1 MYKRSRPELKNPR
14 LKEAFGALNK
24 VWSGEST
31 VMMSDLPLFLDD
43 LNLLANVHIQTEVE
57 RLKPGYKE
65 LWTQTF
71 PYRVYVKGGD
81 KNE

>member
-1 MYKRSRPELKNPR
+1 M
-14 LKEAFGALNK
+14 
-24 VWSGEST
+24 
-31 VMMSDLPLFLDD
+31 MMSNLPLFLDD